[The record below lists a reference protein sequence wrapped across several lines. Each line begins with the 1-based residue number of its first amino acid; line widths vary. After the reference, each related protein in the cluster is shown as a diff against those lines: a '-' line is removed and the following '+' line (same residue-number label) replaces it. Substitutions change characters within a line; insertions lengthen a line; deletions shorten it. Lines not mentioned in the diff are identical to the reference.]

1 MKKMKTTNLI
11 GQICVYIFDP
21 LSSLFDRKGRK
32 FDLYIIIFSIVI
44 IKINRLIK
52 HLKIKLNIILYIYG
66 VDYFVLVFI

>member
-1 MKKMKTTNLI
+1 MNENNKFNRSNL
-11 GQICVYIFDP
+11 CLYIYLILF
-21 LSSLFDRKGRK
+21 LLLFDRKGRK

-52 HLKIKLNIILYIYG
+52 HLKIKLNIILYG